1 MGGSRSASLA
11 LIPARYPRRDVW
23 NAVRQMYDVVHAGTP
38 VDMDEE
44 RAGQGERAFEEL
56 LRLGRLVA
64 PERLPLVA
72 AGAARHLGGR
82 DVEML
87 LVDHGQD
94 VLVPLAGRDPPV
106 RIDGSVAGRGFRQVA
121 LQQIAVEDGYRLW
134 LPLLDGVDRLGVLGM
149 TFSALDDLAR
159 ARAQHFA
166 ALVAELLMSKSNY
179 GDSLVQTA
187 RLRPMTLAAE
197 MQWSLMP
204 PLTVGSERIV
214 VSGMVQPSYEVG
226 GDIFDY
232 ALGEKR
238 AHVAIFDA
246 MGHGLEAALLAA
258 VAVGAY
264 RNARRRPL
272 ALTPMVAAIDE
283 ALASQ
288 FGGGRF
294 VTALIAEL
302 ELDPGRLR
310 WVMAGHPPPLLL
322 RRGRVV
328 KELSRR
334 PNAPLGLR
342 LNDNFVVHEELLEP
356 GDRLVL
362 YSDGV
367 VEAKDPTT
375 HERFGI
381 ERLVEFIARAEAAGE
396 PVPETMRR
404 LGHAVVQH
412 QGDDLQ
418 DDATQVLLEWRGREL
433 ENLLG

>member
-1 MGGSRSASLA
+1 VDQQR
-11 LIPARYPRRDVW
+11 AR
-23 NAVRQMYDVVHAGTP
+23 
-38 VDMDEE
+38 
-44 RAGQGERAFEEL
+44 QGERAYEEL
-56 LRLGRLVA
+56 LRLGRLAA
-64 PERLPLVA
+64 PERLPVA
-72 AGAARHLGGR
+72 AARAAQHLGAR

-94 VLVPLAGRDPPV
+94 VLVPLAGRAPPV
-106 RIDGSVAGRGFRQVA
+106 RIEGSVAGRAFRQVET
-121 LQQIAVEDGYRLW
+121 QEVAVEGGHRLW
-134 LPLLDGVDRLGVLGM
+134 LPLLDGVDRLGVLGL
-149 TFSALDDLAR
+149 TFTALDDRTRVQAEHVAMLLAD
-159 ARAQHFA
+159 
-166 ALVAELLMSKSNY
+166 LLMSKSSY

-232 ALGEKR
+232 ALGEER

-246 MGHGLEAALLAA
+246 MGHGMEAALLAA

-272 ALTPMVAAIDE
+272 ELTRIVAAIDE
-283 ALASQ
+283 ALAAQ
-288 FGGGRF
+288 FGRGRF
-294 VTALIAEL
+294 VTAVIAEL
-302 ELDPGRLR
+302 ELDSGRLR
-310 WVMAGHPPPLLL
+310 WVVAGHPPPLLL
-322 RRGRVV
+322 RRGKVV
-328 KELSRR
+328 KELARR

-342 LNDNFVVHEELLEP
+342 LNDNLIVHEELLEP
-356 GDRLVL
+356 ADRVVL

-367 VEAKDPTT
+367 VEAKDPVTR
-375 HERFGI
+375 ERFGI
-381 ERLVEFIARAEAAGE
+381 ERLVEFIARAEASGE

-418 DDATQVLLEWRGREL
+418 DDATQVLVEWRGGEL
-433 ENLLG
+433 EKLLG